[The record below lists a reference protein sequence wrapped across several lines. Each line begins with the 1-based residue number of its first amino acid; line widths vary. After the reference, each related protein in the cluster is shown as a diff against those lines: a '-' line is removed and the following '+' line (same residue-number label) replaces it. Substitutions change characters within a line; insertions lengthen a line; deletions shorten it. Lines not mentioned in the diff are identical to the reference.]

1 MTPLKQRER
10 DVTRALLEKQII
22 SNATR
27 LPAVNNFDKEKKE
40 FQMVR
45 DDWMKTGEELE
56 EGWRHFK
63 SSLIFD
69 LIEDRGLKPAFAI
82 KRSRTMFSYL
92 VNNFRD
98 QFYFFI
104 VKR

>member
-1 MTPLKQRER
+1 MTQLKKRNY
-10 DVTRALLEKQII
+10 DIILVLLNRKII
-22 SNATR
+22 SNVTYLHAI
-27 LPAVNNFDKEKKE
+27 NNFDNSRRRFE
-40 FQMVR
+40 MVR
-45 DDWMKTGEELE
+45 DNRVKAEEVLE
-56 EGWRHFK
+56 NKWR
-63 SSLIFD
+63 SLKRAMIFD